1 MGAAIDEI
9 TQHRA
14 ELRVHCVRILRS
26 ASDADDAVQE
36 TLVRAWRSSGRF
48 EGRASVRTWLYR
60 IATNVCIDM
69 LRSRREEPAADLDHD
84 QPFVHEPASGLDP
97 ADAAESTD
105 DVRRAFIVALQ
116 HLPPRQR
123 TVLALREGLRW
134 RAAEVAEA
142 LDTTPA
148 AVNSALQ
155 RARAT
160 LAARATN
167 GRAPR
172 VPSEQRALLACYVD
186 AFQRRDGQSLIAL
199 G

>member
-1 MGAAIDEI
+1 VGAAIEEI
-9 TQHRA
+9 TQHRS
-14 ELRVHCVRILRS
+14 ELRSYCHRMLRS
-26 ASDADDAVQE
+26 GFDADDAVQE

-69 LRSRREEPAADLDHD
+69 LRSRREEPAADLDHF
-84 QPFVHEPASGLDP
+84 QPFAHAPSSGRDP
-97 ADAAESTD
+97 AHAAESTD

-116 HLPPRQR
+116 HLPPLQR
-123 TVLALREGLRW
+123 TVLVLREGLRW

-160 LAARATN
+160 LAAQARN
-167 GRAPR
+167 GHPSR
-172 VPSEQRALLACYVD
+172 VPSEHRFLVACYVD